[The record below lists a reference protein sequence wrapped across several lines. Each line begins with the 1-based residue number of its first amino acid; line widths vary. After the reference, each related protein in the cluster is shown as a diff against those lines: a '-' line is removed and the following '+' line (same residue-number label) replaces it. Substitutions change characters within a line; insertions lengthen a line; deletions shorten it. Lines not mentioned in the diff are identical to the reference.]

1 MAPDEETTVTRRPNA
16 FAAAPAL
23 MKSRHWSIDIL
34 KSGPEDSLTELVKIR
49 ASQIDGCAFCLC
61 MQSAGARK
69 RGESDEHP
77 YLLDAWRESPLYR
90 ERKRAALAW
99 TEALALVS
107 GSRGDVYRAVLA
119 HLTEQ
124 EQVTLSLLIVA
135 ISGWN
140 PIQAG
145 VRAVHPA
152 RQREAA

>member
-1 MAPDEETTVTRRPNA
+1 MTRRPDA

-23 MKSRHWSIDIL
+23 MKSRHWSTDIL
-34 KSGPEDSLTELVKIR
+34 KSGVGDSLTELVKMR
-49 ASQIDGCAFCLC
+49 ASQINGCAFCLC

-69 RGESDEHP
+69 RGESAEHP
-77 YLLDAWRESPLYR
+77 YLLDAWRESRLYS
-90 ERKRAALAW
+90 ERKRAAVAW
-99 TEALALVS
+99 TEASTLVS
-107 GSRGDVYRAVLA
+107 GSRPRGDVYRGVQA

-135 ISGWN
+135 INGWKR
-140 PIQAG
+140 IQAG